1 MSSACGRVQTC
12 RRACTD
18 APVCLLMSR
27 AGRQYRHARALLLWL
42 ASKLHAPP
50 QMSLLNP
57 YHHEG
62 AHPRRFME

>member
-1 MSSACGRVQTC
+1 MYSACGACADVPAC
-12 RRACTD
+12 VYGRASVP
-18 APVCLLMSR
+18 A
-27 AGRQYRHARALLLWL
+27 AGRQYRHALALLLWL

-50 QMSLLNP
+50 QMSLPNP